1 MSAREQGINKNK
13 FQNARKGVIMIGD
26 GKRKGR
32 RKGNLK
38 KGSIAL
44 IFLALILLLVILTA
58 GFFIWKMQNSRK
70 LTAEDILNQYVSSL
84 NSGSYD
90 EMYSLL
96 DEESQKNISRED
108 FIERNQK
115 IYEGIGASGIA
126 VEVGSRTEEKRTGGV
141 TTQSLTYQMSMNTL
155 AGDISFSQTAVLNKI
170 KGEDYRLSWDHSL
183 IFPDLEAQDKVRI
196 TTSEPKRGSIY
207 DRNGI
212 LLAGPGVVSSVGL
225 VPGKM
230 SEEPSEDLELL
241 AKLLDTTV
249 ESIQKKLSASWV
261 KDDSFVPVR
270 EIEKSDVPA
279 AAQPDNLKDQL
290 LAIPGVMIT
299 DAEERVYPLKE
310 AAAHVV
316 GYLQNITAEELE
328 KHRDEGYSA
337 NSVIGKS
344 GAELLYEQELKGTPG
359 CKIYIVTS
367 DGETKEV
374 LAEKPVQDGTD
385 VTLTLDAKLQ
395 KLLYEQYQTDKSASV
410 AMNPKTGEV
419 LALLSTP
426 SYDNNLFVLGMS
438 ERVWNSL
445 NDNSDQP
452 LLNRFRA
459 TFVPGSSF
467 KPVTAGIGLTA
478 GKLNPD
484 EDFGNVGTSWQKD
497 AGWGNYYVTTLHTYE
512 PVILKNALI
521 YSDNIY
527 FAKAALAIG
536 ADVFTEKLKALGF
549 GEHIPFAI
557 DMSVSSYGNS
567 DKIEDEIQL
576 ADSGYGQG
584 QLLVNP
590 LHLATLY
597 SAFVNDGNVIS
608 PVLRLSKD
616 QQSSCWIENAFS
628 KEAADTVRED
638 LIQVIED
645 KNGTGHG
652 CKIDGL
658 SLAGKTGTA
667 EIKQSKEDQNGT
679 ELGWFVVFTPDA
691 QGEDAFLLVTMVE
704 DVKERGG
711 SGYVVERTRK
721 VVESK

>member
-1 MSAREQGINKNK
+1 MMGNGS
-13 FQNARKGVIMIGD
+13 RKVR
-26 GKRKGR
+26 KRA
-32 RKGNLK
+32 NSK
-38 KGSIAL
+38 KRGAAF
-44 IFLALILLLVILTA
+44 IFLVLILLVVILTA
-58 GFFIWKMQNSRK
+58 GFFYWKIQNGRK
-70 LTAEDILNQYVSSL
+70 LTAEDILNQYVDSL
-84 NSGSYD
+84 NSGKYD
-90 EMYSLL
+90 EMYNLL
-96 DEESQKNISRED
+96 DAESQEKISRED
-108 FIERNQK
+108 FLERNQK
-115 IYEGIGASGIA
+115 IYEGIGASDIA
-126 VEVGSRTEEKRTGGV
+126 VKVSSKTEEKRTGSV

-155 AGDISFSQTAVLNKI
+155 AGDISFSQTAVFHKA
-170 KGEDYRLSWDHSL
+170 KKEDYRLSWDHSL
-183 IFPDLEAQDKVRI
+183 IFPDLQAGDKVRV

-207 DRNGI
+207 DRNGV

-225 VPGKM
+225 VRGKM
-230 SEEPSEDLELL
+230 SEEPAQDLELL
-241 AKLLDTTV
+241 AKLLDTSV

-279 AAQPDNLKDQL
+279 ADQPANLKEQL

-328 KHRDEGYSA
+328 KHADEGYSA

-359 CKIYIVTS
+359 CRIYIAGS
-367 DGETKEV
+367 EGETKEI

-395 KLLYEQYQTDKSASV
+395 ELLYEQYQTDKSASV
-410 AMNPKTGEV
+410 AINPKTGEV

-426 SYDNNLFVLGMS
+426 SYDDNLFVLGMS
-438 ERVWNSL
+438 ERVWNGL

-459 TFVPGSSF
+459 AFVPGSSF

-484 EDFGNVGTSWQKD
+484 EDFGNVGTSWRKD
-497 AGWGNYYVTTLHTYE
+497 ASWGNYYVTTLHTYE

-527 FAKAALAIG
+527 FAKAALTIG
-536 ADVFTEKLKALGF
+536 ADVFTEQLKSLGF
-549 GEHIPFAI
+549 GERIPFPI
-557 DMSVSSYGNS
+557 EMGVSSYSNN
-567 DKIEDEIQL
+567 DKIDDEIQL

-584 QLLVNP
+584 ELLINP
-590 LHLATLY
+590 LHLAVLY

-608 PVLRLSKD
+608 PTLRVSKN
-616 QQSSCWIENAFS
+616 QQSSYWIENAFS
-628 KEAADTVRED
+628 KEASDIVRED

-679 ELGWFVVFTPDA
+679 ELGWFAVFTPDA
-691 QGEDAFLLVTMVE
+691 QGEDAFLMLTMVE
-704 DVKERGG
+704 DVKKRGG

-721 VVESK
+721 VLENK

>member
-1 MSAREQGINKNK
+1 MWLLRNYTDPD
-13 FQNARKGVIMIGD
+13 GVIMIGD

-38 KGSIAL
+38 KGGIAL
-44 IFLALILLLVILTA
+44 FILALILLVILTA
-58 GFFIWKMQNSRK
+58 GFFIWKIQNGRK

-115 IYEGIGASGIA
+115 IYEGIGAFGIA
-126 VEVGSRTEEKRTGGV
+126 AEVSSRTGEIRTGSV
-141 TTQSLTYQMSMNTL
+141 TTQSLTYQMSVNTL

-170 KGEDYRLSWDHSL
+170 KGENYRLSWDHSL
-183 IFPDLEAQDKVRI
+183 IFPDLEAQDKVRVA
-196 TTSEPKRGSIY
+196 TSEPKRGSIY

-270 EIEKSDVPA
+270 EIKKSD
-279 AAQPDNLKDQL
+279 
-290 LAIPGVMIT
+290 IP
-299 DAEERVYPLKE
+299 

-459 TFVPGSSF
+459 AFVPGSSF

-536 ADVFTEKLKALGF
+536 ADEFTE
-549 GEHIPFAI
+549 
-557 DMSVSSYGNS
+557 
-567 DKIEDEIQL
+567 
-576 ADSGYGQG
+576 
-584 QLLVNP
+584 
-590 LHLATLY
+590 
-597 SAFVNDGNVIS
+597 
-608 PVLRLSKD
+608 R
-616 QQSSCWIENAFS
+616 
-628 KEAADTVRED
+628 
-638 LIQVIED
+638 
-645 KNGTGHG
+645 
-652 CKIDGL
+652 
-658 SLAGKTGTA
+658 
-667 EIKQSKEDQNGT
+667 
-679 ELGWFVVFTPDA
+679 
-691 QGEDAFLLVTMVE
+691 
-704 DVKERGG
+704 
-711 SGYVVERTRK
+711 
-721 VVESK
+721 

>member
-1 MSAREQGINKNK
+1 MGNGS
-13 FQNARKGVIMIGD
+13 RKVR
-26 GKRKGR
+26 KRA
-32 RKGNLK
+32 NSK
-38 KGSIAL
+38 KRGTAL
-44 IFLALILLLVILTA
+44 IFLVLILLVVILTA
-58 GFFIWKMQNSRK
+58 GFFYWKIQNGRK
-70 LTAEDILNQYVSSL
+70 LTAEDILNQYVDSL
-84 NSGSYD
+84 NSGKYD
-90 EMYSLL
+90 EMYNLL
-96 DEESQKNISRED
+96 DAESQKNISRED
-108 FIERNQK
+108 FLERNQK
-115 IYEGIGASGIA
+115 IYEGIGASDIA
-126 VEVGSRTEEKRTGGV
+126 VRVSSKTEEKRTGSV

-155 AGDISFSQTAVLNKI
+155 AGDISFSQTAVFRKA
-170 KGEDYRLSWDHSL
+170 KREDYRLSWDHSL
-183 IFPDLEAQDKVRI
+183 IFPDLQAADKVRVS
-196 TTSEPKRGSIY
+196 TSEPKRGSIY
-207 DRNGI
+207 DRNGV

-225 VPGKM
+225 VRGKM
-230 SEEPSEDLELL
+230 SEEPAQDLELL

-279 AAQPDNLKDQL
+279 ADQPANLKEQL

-328 KHRDEGYSA
+328 KHTNEGYSA

-359 CKIYIVTS
+359 CRIYIAAS
-367 DGETKEV
+367 EGETNEV

-395 KLLYEQYQTDKSASV
+395 ELLYEQYQTDKSASV
-410 AMNPKTGEV
+410 AINPKTGEV

-438 ERVWNSL
+438 ERVWNGL
-445 NDNSDQP
+445 NDNLNQP

-484 EDFGNVGTSWQKD
+484 EDFGSVGTSWRKD
-497 AGWGNYYVTTLHTYE
+497 ASWGNYYITTLHTYE

-527 FAKAALAIG
+527 FAKAALTIG
-536 ADVFTEKLKALGF
+536 ADVFTGQLKSLGF
-549 GEHIPFAI
+549 GERIPFPI
-557 DMSVSSYGNS
+557 EMGVSSYSNS
-567 DKIEDEIQL
+567 DRIDDEIQL

-584 QLLVNP
+584 ELLVNP
-590 LHLATLY
+590 LHLAVLY

-608 PVLRLSKD
+608 PTLRVLKD
-616 QQSSCWIENAFS
+616 QLSSYWIEIAFS
-628 KEAADTVRED
+628 KEAADIVRED

-652 CKIDGL
+652 CKINGL

-679 ELGWFVVFTPDA
+679 ELGWFAVFTPDA
-691 QGEDAFLLVTMVE
+691 QAEDAFLMLTMVE

-721 VVESK
+721 VLENK